1 MVTLSPKNVFK
12 GLQFIFWVIFIG
24 LCVKTGILLVSTLV
38 SLQMDP
44 ENLRRLWIFSPN
56 SSEPTFHQVLQLDL
70 VDYVQLMGLYIFL
83 YASKA
88 FVAYLVIKLCLD
100 FPLDKPF
107 TIPIAI
113 QFKNISRSA
122 LVTGFIAFIG
132 SAYSKW
138 LTEAGFSIPIAW
150 GTEEILFFA
159 AILYVIA
166 YIFQKGMDLQQ
177 ENDLTI

>member
-1 MVTLSPKNVFK
+1 MQSISPKTIFK
-12 GLQFIFWVIFIG
+12 GLHVIFWIIFIG
-24 LCVKTGILLVSTLV
+24 LCVKTGTLLVSTLV
-38 SLQMDP
+38 SLQLDP
-44 ENLRRLWIFSPN
+44 EHVRRLWIFSPN
-56 SSEPTFHQVLQLDL
+56 SPELNFHQVLRLDL
-70 VDYVQLMGLYIFL
+70 LDYVQLMSLYIFL

-100 FPLDKPF
+100 FPLEKPF

-113 QFKNISRSA
+113 QFKNISKASF
-122 LVTGFIAFIG
+122 VTGLVSLMGA
-132 SAYSKW
+132 AYSKW
-138 LTEAGFSIPIAW
+138 LTDLGYNIPIAW

-166 YIFQKGMDLQQ
+166 YIFQKGMDLQR